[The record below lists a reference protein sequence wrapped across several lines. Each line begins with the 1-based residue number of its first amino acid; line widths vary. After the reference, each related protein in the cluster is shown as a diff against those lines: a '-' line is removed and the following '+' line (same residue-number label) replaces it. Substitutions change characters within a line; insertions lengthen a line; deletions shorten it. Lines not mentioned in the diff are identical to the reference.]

1 MDAVSASLS
10 SPTAPR
16 SFSDLANEPPYQPL
30 ATISN
35 ASNLTQTAARKRGP
49 GVDKFSNRGRV
60 SASDGYSS
68 TSPPPRS
75 ITPNS
80 GRQVRSFER
89 PTEAYL
95 GKLRPTSPAPS
106 PSSRNKAAVAGKK
119 RAATPSLTGAD
130 RAPSPPTPISGLANS
145 RADSGMMLF
154 QTYWKSSSTPSL
166 ASTPL
171 H

>member
-1 MDAVSASLS
+1 MDAVSTSLASPS
-10 SPTAPR
+10 APR

-60 SASDGYSS
+60 SATDGYNS

-75 ITPNS
+75 VTPSS

-95 GKLRPTSPAPS
+95 GKLRPTSPAPG
-106 PSSRNKAAVAGKK
+106 PSSRKAPAGKK
-119 RAATPSLTGAD
+119 RAATPSLTGPE
-130 RAPSPPTPISGLANS
+130 RAPSPPTPQSGLANS